1 MSVLYVVHPGSVKLL
16 NGTTVTLDA
25 GTLASNYGLSP
36 GEYEVNTS
44 QQYDPTDGD
53 PMHIH
58 LFPRQDGAYRNIKT
72 ELGDT
77 GTDYHYD
84 KMANW
89 RKYRARNGG
98 KAP

>member
-1 MSVLYVVHPGSVKLL
+1 MANLYVVHPGTITLL
-16 NGTTVTLDA
+16 NGTIVTYDA
-25 GTLASNYGLSP
+25 GTLAALYGLSP
-36 GEYEVNTS
+36 GEYDTNTS
-44 QQYDPTDGD
+44 EQNDPTDGD

-58 LFPRQDGAYRNIKT
+58 LRPRQDGAYRNIKT

-77 GTDYHYD
+77 GTDYHID

-89 RKYRARNGG
+89 RKYRERNGG